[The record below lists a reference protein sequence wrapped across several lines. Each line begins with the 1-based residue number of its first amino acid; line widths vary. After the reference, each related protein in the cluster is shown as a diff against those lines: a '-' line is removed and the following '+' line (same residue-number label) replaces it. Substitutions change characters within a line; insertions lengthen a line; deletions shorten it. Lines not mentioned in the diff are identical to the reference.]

1 MKRYLLS
8 TGASTTEIEKYVL
21 DLFKLYIQIY
31 PGDIPGSNVV
41 FNFIFTDVKKD
52 EVVTEIRSRV
62 SSLISKIK
70 DQFSTTLD
78 IQATAIDL
86 IDEERVLITINVNN
100 ISDSVIVNLY
110 N

>member
-31 PGDIPGSNVV
+31 PGDIPGSNVG
-41 FNFIFTDVKKD
+41 FNFIFTNVKKD